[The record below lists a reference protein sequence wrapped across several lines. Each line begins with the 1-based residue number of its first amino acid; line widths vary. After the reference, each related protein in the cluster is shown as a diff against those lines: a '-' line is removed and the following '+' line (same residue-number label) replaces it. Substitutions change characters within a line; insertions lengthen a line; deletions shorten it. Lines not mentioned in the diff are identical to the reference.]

1 MTAYCINPTLFCT
14 WALRAG
20 RVLISRRRDAAAA
33 PAAALYGP
41 LGIHTVQELQADDRS
56 QVSIAQ
62 LTLVVPH
69 CMSTCHEAR
78 ARSVAW
84 SSRPPV
90 RSLSSSRARCAAKNP
105 PAPERLTQATAFA
118 FGSGRMADKQCK
130 AVGISRH
137 CAFVL
142 TLLAKSNVLRNLR
155 NEGSILPL
163 DKKWN
168 ERCAAS
174 TSFVR
179 SNPVASQTVQEA
191 ATVDRRWQC
200 RRPLSTAT
208 INHHHLPSD
217 RAAATSSR

>member
-1 MTAYCINPTLFCT
+1 
-14 WALRAG
+14 
-20 RVLISRRRDAAAA
+20 
-33 PAAALYGP
+33 
-41 LGIHTVQELQADDRS
+41 VQELQADDRS

-168 ERCAAS
+168 ERCAAFDP
-174 TSFVR
+174 T
-179 SNPVASQTVQEA
+179 Q
-191 ATVDRRWQC
+191 WQVKLF
-200 RRPLSTAT
+200 RRPRRSTDDGNAGGRSP
-208 INHHHLPSD
+208 LQPSTTT
-217 RAAATSSR
+217 TSLQIEQQQPPPPPSPDLETTRGPVRLRFGSL

>member
-1 MTAYCINPTLFCT
+1 M
-14 WALRAG
+14 
-20 RVLISRRRDAAAA
+20 
-33 PAAALYGP
+33 
-41 LGIHTVQELQADDRS
+41 
-56 QVSIAQ
+56 SIAQ
-62 LTLVVPH
+62 LTLVVPY

-90 RSLSSSRARCAAKNP
+90 RPLSSSRAARYAAENP

-118 FGSGRMADKQCK
+118 FGSERMADKQCK

-179 SNPVASQTVQEA
+179 SNPCSGKSNCSGGRDGRPTMAMPA
-191 ATVDRRWQC
+191 AALHCNHQPPPPPFR
-200 RRPLSTAT
+200 SSSS
-208 INHHHLPSD
+208 NHHHHHHQTWRQP
-217 RAAATSSR
+217 AARFVFGSEAFDN